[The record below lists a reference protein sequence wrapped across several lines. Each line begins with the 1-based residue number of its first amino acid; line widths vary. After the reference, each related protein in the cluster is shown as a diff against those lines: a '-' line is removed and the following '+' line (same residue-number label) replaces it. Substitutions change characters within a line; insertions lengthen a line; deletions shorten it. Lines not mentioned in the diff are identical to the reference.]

1 MVTLYTSINFEERFS
16 LFVKIL
22 QLRNFFYLEIKLF
35 YLYVNTTNCMQDEEF
50 LIIEENGE

>member
-1 MVTLYTSINFEERFS
+1 MVMYTERFS

-35 YLYVNTTNCMQDEEF
+35 YLYVNKTNFVQDEEF